1 MNLIKCEK
9 LEKSMAELQFSIDA
23 EAFKKAV
30 ADVFKKEGKKYP
42 VQGFRKG
49 KAPKALIEK
58 MYGADVFTY
67 DAINE
72 LFPEA
77 FEAAAKEAGVEPVG
91 RPEVTVDSASEAE
104 GATLTV
110 KVAVKPEIKVGS
122 YNGLTVEKTVHTVT
136 DEAVDAELKRVQER
150 NARELTREGAAQNGD
165 IADIDFE
172 GFVDGVAFEGGKAE
186 HYNLTL
192 GSGSFIPGFEEQVVG
207 HSAGEEFD
215 VNVTFPTEYQA
226 AELAGKA
233 AVFKIKLHEVK
244 YKELPAL
251 DDELAKDCS
260 EYDTLDEFKASIRKN
275 NQEQLDKQDDLA
287 VENALVDQVIESME
301 GEIPQAMYDVR
312 MDEMVNDFAF
322 RVEQQGLRLEDYL
335 KYMGQSMEQFRA
347 AFMPQAEKQVKI
359 GLALEAVA
367 AAEHIEASEDEI
379 NAEIKRI
386 ADQYKMEEDKVR
398 ELINLEDLKQDL
410 ASMKLT
416 MYMMPLMYLFFCF
429 TYPLAFSLYYVISNI
444 VMTAQT
450 QVMRK
455 FYDPEKMRKEVE
467 AEIAAKRKQEKRGVK
482 NTTITVTDPK
492 TGKSVEKNLSASEM
506 NKRRLEYAR
515 QLDAERYKDE
525 RTVPLS
531 ELDKQDKQ

>member
-192 GSGSFIPGFEEQVVG
+192 GSGSFIPGFEDQIVG

-215 VNVTFPTEYQA
+215 VNVTFPEEYQA
-226 AELAGKA
+226 KELAGKDA
-233 AVFKIKLHEVK
+233 TFKIKLHEVK
-244 YKELPAL
+244 YKELPEL
-251 DDELAKDCS
+251 DDDFAKDVS
-260 EYDTLDEFKASIRKN
+260 EYDTLDELKDSIRKGIQAN
-275 NQEQLDKQDDLA
+275 HEKQADQK
-287 VENALVDQVIESME
+287 VENDLIDQVVSNMKADIPDAMIESRIE
-301 GEIPQAMYDVR
+301 ELVQ
-312 MDEMVNDFAF
+312 DFQY
-322 RVEQQGLRLEDYL
+322 RISQQGLKLEQYL
-335 KYMGQSMEQFRA
+335 QYMGMTMDQFKEQFRE
-347 AFMPQAEKQVKI
+347 QADKQVKMR
-359 GLALEAVA
+359 LAMEAIVA
-367 AAEHIEASEDEI
+367 KESIEATEEEFE
-379 NAEIKRI
+379 AEIKRI
-386 ADQYKMEEDKVR
+386 ADQYKMEEKQVR
-398 ELINLEDLKQDL
+398 DVVNMDDLKNDL
-410 ASMKLT
+410 AVTKAIDFIKSH
-416 MYMMPLMYLFFCF
+416 
-429 TYPLAFSLYYVISNI
+429 ANI
-444 VMTAQT
+444 V
-450 QVMRK
+450 
-455 FYDPEKMRKEVE
+455 EKAAE
-467 AEIAAKRKQEKRGVK
+467 AE
-482 NTTITVTDPK
+482 K
-492 TGKSVEKNLSASEM
+492 TE
-506 NKRRLEYAR
+506 
-515 QLDAERYKDE
+515 DAE
-525 RTVPLS
+525 
-531 ELDKQDKQ
+531 